1 MVNLKNPAP
10 FLIGREW
17 RQSSIRQPVVN
28 PYTGESIVTVCQAT
42 DTDLEDAISLSTTAA
57 SQLAKLASHQ
67 RAQGL
72 LHVASALIQR
82 QDELAQTISLESG
95 KPLTDARREVQ
106 RAINTFTIA
115 SEEAKRLP
123 GDVIPMDTSA
133 GMDHYQAIVQRVPI
147 GPVLAITP
155 FNFPLN
161 LVAHKVA
168 PCLAVGNPVVLKPA
182 PQTPM
187 TALLLGEILLG
198 ADLPPG
204 TISIVPCDNSQAEEM
219 VKDPRFKAVSFT
231 GSVNVGWMIKAKAGK
246 KRVVLELGGNAAVIV
261 ERDAD
266 LEFASHRCATG
277 GFSYSGQT
285 CISVQRVFIQ
295 DAVYDRFVDLLLNRV
310 RELSC
315 GDPMDENTVV
325 GPLIN
330 NAAATRVEAW
340 IHEALSQGATL
351 LTGGTRQGTI
361 VAPTVLA
368 KVRSD
373 MNVSC
378 QEIFGPVI
386 TLSRYHDFDEALDM
400 VNDSAFGLQAGVF
413 TKDINKIFQTYREL
427 EVGTVLANEVPTFR
441 ADHMPYGGVKD
452 SGVGREGVRYAMEDL
467 TEPKLLVLHLPR

>member
-330 NAAATRVEAW
+330 KAAATRVEAW

>member
-1 MVNLKNPAP
+1 VVNLKNPAL

-17 RQSSIRQPVVN
+17 RPSPNRQPVVN
-28 PYTGESIVTVCQAT
+28 PYTSKSIATVYQAT
-42 DTDLEDAISLSTTAA
+42 DTDLEDAICLSTTAA
-57 SQLAKLASHQ
+57 PQLAKLASYQ
-67 RAQGL
+67 RAHGL
-72 LHVASALIQR
+72 LNVASALIQR
-82 QDELAQTISLESG
+82 HDELAHTICLESG

-115 SEEAKRLP
+115 SEEAKRQP
-123 GDVIPMDTSA
+123 GDVIPLDTSA
-133 GMDHYQAIVQRVPI
+133 GMDHYQAIVQRMPI

-182 PQTPM
+182 PQTPL

-198 ADLPPG
+198 TDLPPG
-204 TISIVPCDNSQAEEM
+204 TISIVPCDNSQAEEL
-219 VKDPRFKAVSFT
+219 VKDPRFQAVSFT

-266 LEFASHRCATG
+266 LEFASQRCATG

-295 DAVYDRFVDLLLNRV
+295 DAVYDRFVDLLLHRV
-310 RELSC
+310 RELPC
-315 GDPMDENTVV
+315 GDPMDETTVV

-330 NAAATRVEAW
+330 EQAAMRVEAW
-340 IHEALSQGATL
+340 IHEAIAQGAIL
-351 LTGGTRQGTI
+351 LTGGTRQG
-361 VAPTVLA
+361 PTVTPTILA
-368 KVRSD
+368 NVRSD

-378 QEIFGPVI
+378 QEVFGPVVTI
-386 TLSRYHDFDEALDM
+386 SRYHDFDEALNM
-400 VNDSAFGLQAGVF
+400 VNDSAYGLQAGVF
-413 TKDINKIFQTYREL
+413 SQDINKIFQAYREL
-427 EVGTVLANEVPTFR
+427 EVGTVLANEIPTFR

>member
-310 RELSC
+310 RGLSC

-330 NAAATRVEAW
+330 KAAATRVEAW